1 MMRGALER
9 ANVEPARVGYINA
22 HGTSTPLGDAAETKA
37 IKDVFGDHAYKLAVS
52 STKSMMG
59 HTFGAAGAIEAIMC
73 VLALRDGILPP
84 TINYRE
90 PDPDCDLDYVPNTR
104 AADAGRRRAV
114 ERDGARRPQRLRAP
128 RPRGVKVQLVR
139 NATLLLDSSHGRILV
154 DPMLRAAGTSPPI
167 ENTPNPKPNP
177 LVELPMPAEDV
188 LAGVD
193 LCIVTHLHRDHFD
206 DLVPLD
212 LPILTQPESAD
223 ELRSRGHTNV
233 TTHHPDIPMTRGQ
246 HGTGEIGRAL
256 GPVSGWVVDGV
267 YIAGDTILCDE
278 VREARERYEPR
289 ATIVNGGGARF
300 LEGDP
305 IVMTAA
311 EVAQLDGTVV
321 VVHLEAINHCLEPR
335 SAYTGAI
342 VPLDGEVLDL

>member
-1 MMRGALER
+1 MR
-9 ANVEPARVGYINA
+9 
-22 HGTSTPLGDAAETKA
+22 
-37 IKDVFGDHAYKLAVS
+37 
-52 STKSMMG
+52 
-59 HTFGAAGAIEAIMC
+59 
-73 VLALRDGILPP
+73 
-84 TINYRE
+84 
-90 PDPDCDLDYVPNTR
+90 
-104 AADAGRRRAV
+104 
-114 ERDGARRPQRLRAP
+114 
-128 RPRGVKVQLVR
+128 VQLVR
-139 NATLLLDSSHGRILV
+139 NAALLIDSSHGRILV

-177 LVELPMPAEDV
+177 LVELPMPIEEV
-188 LAGVD
+188 LDGVD

-233 TTHHPDIPMTRGQ
+233 TTYHRDIPMTRGH
-246 HGTGEIGRAL
+246 HGTGEIGRAM
-256 GPVSGWVVDGV
+256 GPVSGWVIDDV
-267 YIAGDTILCDE
+267 YIAGDTILCAE
-278 VREARERYEPR
+278 VHEARERYRPR
-289 ATIVNGGGARF
+289 ATIVNAGGARF

-321 VVHLEAINHCLEPR
+321 VVHLEAINHCIEPR